1 MAKRVGMSLVEVVI
15 AMSILAIAL
24 LAIAASFVSSTKL
37 MAHTVDRE
45 RAVLLANQTL
55 DYIEAQ
61 EIDDDQSD
69 WGLSYGDLYDDF
81 ADKFDVPDAFSVS
94 WNVTSDDD
102 YSRTIDLN
110 VSWNGVGPDDDVDMK
125 REISSAGHVKVED

>member
-61 EIDDDQSD
+61 KIDDDQSD

-81 ADKFDVPDAFSVS
+81 SDKFDVPDAFSVS

-125 REISSAGHVKVED
+125 REISSAGHIRVED